1 MKNIFLIFAFSL
13 LTTALYSSNNANS
26 LAVTAYI
33 KGLGD
38 DTLYVSHYSLR
49 GLIDNDVEMLMDTVI
64 AYNNQFQFNLPVNE
78 NTSVLIRSKKLLD
91 NFGRRSVGVIHLVL
105 EPNKPLDIMGQIE
118 DDGYL
123 SYRVKQEGYS
133 ADYAVNRENHKTLEL
148 EEDRNYEAREFLYN
162 LPREEFQKYRD
173 SLQKKL
179 KKLSD
184 EHDKLRQIRKD
195 LYLSYIRN
203 NLDKDLSA
211 SYLGFASSR
220 DIDTFGVYY
229 PLLAE
234 SVKQGMFKEVLDF
247 MLEEYQ
253 FVKLTRQAAERTAEG
268 TTAPDFTLSDLA
280 GESVSLSNLKE
291 NKYIVLYFWASWC
304 APCIKGFP
312 TMKTF
317 YNTHKSRVEFV
328 GIAVNDKDDAWRN
341 AVEKYELNWV
351 QLRDESK
358 VTEGVPVRYGVSTV
372 PTKIILDKDLK
383 IVARFEGS
391 DDDFYEKLNELLK

>member
-1 MKNIFLIFAFSL
+1 
-13 LTTALYSSNNANS
+13 
-26 LAVTAYI
+26 
-33 KGLGD
+33 
-38 DTLYVSHYSLR
+38 
-49 GLIDNDVEMLMDTVI
+49 MDTVI
-64 AYNNQFQFNLPVNE
+64 AHNNQFQFNLSVNE
-78 NTSVLIRSKKLLD
+78 NTTVLIRSKKLSD
-91 NFGRRSVGVIHLVL
+91 NFGRRSVGVIQLIL
-105 EPNKPLDIMGQIE
+105 EPNKPLDITGQIE

-148 EEDRNYEAREFLYN
+148 EEDRNYEAREFFYN
-162 LPREEFQKYRD
+162 LPREEFQKLSPATQD
-173 SLQKKL
+173 SLRKVSQKL
-179 KKLSD
+179 NEES
-184 EHDKLRQIRKD
+184 DKLRQIRKD

-220 DIDTFGVYY
+220 DIDTFGMYY

-234 SVKQGMFKEVLDF
+234 SVKQGMFKEMLEF

-253 FVKLTRQAAERTAEG
+253 FAKLTQQAAERTAEG
-268 TTAPDFTLSDLA
+268 STAPDFTLSDLA
-280 GESVSLSNLKE
+280 GKSVSLSSLKE

-304 APCIKGFP
+304 GPCIKGFP

-317 YNTHKSRVEFV
+317 YNTHKSQVEFV
-328 GIAVNDKDDAWRN
+328 GIAVNDNDDAWRN
-341 AVEKYELNWV
+341 AVEKHELNWV

-358 VTEGVPVRYGVSTV
+358 VTEGVPVRYGVSTI

-391 DDDFYEKLNELLK
+391 DDDFYKKLNELLK